1 MRSGGSPR
9 YQIGL
14 GGDLGVKTVTA
25 EVPELVVGGWLGP
38 GLGVSRLGLE
48 ETNQSNG
55 SNDHL
60 VAINRLAISEL
71 HTPTWFRIEGE
82 AAVGWALWVPRPG
95 PARLCACQEA
105 CRKSGTPP
113 WLCPGILGPGSPATF
128 RAKPRSAGA
137 LGTGKTGIRETSMT
151 RRLSG

>member
-14 GGDLGVKTVTA
+14 GGDLGVRTVTA

-82 AAVGWALWVPRPG
+82 AAVGWALWVPPIG
-95 PARLCACQEA
+95 FSCLYQVQCWAPSEH
-105 CRKSGTPP
+105 SGNV
-113 WLCPGILGPGSPATF
+113 CPVSP
-128 RAKPRSAGA
+128 
-137 LGTGKTGIRETSMT
+137 
-151 RRLSG
+151 